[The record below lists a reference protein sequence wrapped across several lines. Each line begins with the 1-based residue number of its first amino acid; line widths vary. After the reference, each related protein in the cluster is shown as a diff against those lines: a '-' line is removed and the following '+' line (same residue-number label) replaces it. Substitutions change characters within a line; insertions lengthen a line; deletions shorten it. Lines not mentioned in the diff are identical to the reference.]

1 VINWLEKQDF
11 VVTKGYDLPVIFI
24 GCALMGLIVTIN
36 ILNIKKQV
44 LLK

>member
-1 VINWLEKQDF
+1 VIEWLEKQDF
-11 VVTKGYDLPVIFI
+11 SVTKGYDSPVILI
-24 GCALMGLIVTIN
+24 GMALMATIVIIN